1 MKLEDAS
8 ALGATAFK
16 LRMVYGKW
24 WLRLF
29 NKAGKNV
36 GDYGPLAYAETDGAM
51 SKAKRLGLIEIER
64 DLGSKGR

>member
-8 ALGATAFK
+8 ALGAKAYK

-29 NKAGKNV
+29 NSHGKNV
-36 GDYGPLAYAETDGAM
+36 GDYGPLTFAETDGAQA
-51 SKAKRLGLIEIER
+51 KAKRLGLADIER
-64 DLGSKGR
+64 DLGSRGK